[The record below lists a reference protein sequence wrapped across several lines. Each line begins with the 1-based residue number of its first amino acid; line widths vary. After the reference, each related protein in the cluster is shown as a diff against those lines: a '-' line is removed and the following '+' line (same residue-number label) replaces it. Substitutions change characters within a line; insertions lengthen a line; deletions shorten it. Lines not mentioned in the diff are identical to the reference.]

1 MDNHA
6 QISRVV
12 YAVWR
17 RRIRILGWLAL
28 ACWAIALATDTRAEE
43 DPNALRGSHL
53 YRSYCLVCHG
63 VDGKN
68 PGPVARNLELAPAN
82 LSSQPYQTQNVREL
96 AALISGYRDQKGS
109 GMPNWGMVLT
119 ETDLLDIAAYI
130 SNISRKD
137 LRFIGDTRRGRA
149 IFKRACVACHGKI
162 GTGEGLLAHLF
173 GISMMD
179 FTLSESMKQI
189 SDEDL
194 LTMIRDGKGDYMPSW
209 KGTLS
214 DSEIADVGAYVRMLA
229 R

>member
-1 MDNHA
+1 MK
-6 QISRVV
+6 
-12 YAVWR
+12 
-17 RRIRILGWLAL
+17 ILIWLL
-28 ACWAIALATDTRAEE
+28 SACWVIVPATETRAE
-43 DPNALRGSHL
+43 DAPNALIGSHL
-53 YRSYCLVCHG
+53 YRSYCFVCHG

-68 PGPVARNLELAPAN
+68 PGPVANNLGLTPSD
-82 LSSQPYQTQNVREL
+82 LSSRQYQTGNLQDL
-96 AALISGYRDQKGS
+96 AAVISGYRDQKGS

-119 ETDLLDIAAYI
+119 ETDLLNIAAYV
-130 SNISRKD
+130 SNISRTD
-137 LRFIGDTRRGRA
+137 LQFVGDTRRGRA

-179 FTLSESMKQI
+179 VTQSENMKQI

-194 LTMIRDGKGDYMPSW
+194 LNMIRDGKGDYMPSW

-214 DSEIADVGAYVRMLA
+214 DTEIADVAAYVRMLA